1 MQDGGGDQVRSLLS
15 PGALWKEF
23 EANRLPCVRHTWEIE
38 LISVYLDS
46 QDYSTLS
53 NPVLSEDLKNIKE
66 KLKAYAESGGVSFY
80 FSSLIVSEASPSEPA
95 AIQHAIRRGDFLTAI
110 CKRHA
115 LRFNH
120 DVVNDEVRNL
130 VEGNS
135 AKVEAICKD
144 GDWFPAVDFPEPT
157 PLAELAKEA
166 VNEEAV
172 ARGLTRQQRR
182 AAQRKVL
189 KHGGL
194 KPDVLKGIREMNAS
208 VYISSVTEQ
217 YPMQPWHAEV
227 LSRYCFG
234 EAAKEEAT
242 NAFRDALRD
251 PCWLMR
257 WFANKEE
264 LAHPLVALVRKPG
277 REIGEKF
284 RGLVGL
290 AEEIRSL
297 EHLLEDSPL
306 SRDRWNKLLDKGI
319 VDVATGV
326 AKHLFPGWSGE
337 FGIEDVTRRCP
348 GLTAMISSIYS
359 SVWDNVS
366 GSRKALPSDSQ
377 FPDAMH
383 AVYAPYVDLF
393 RADRYMA
400 PHIQKHVGVG
410 GAQVVSKLAD
420 LPKAIEQRLRTVS
433 PA

>member
-1 MQDGGGDQVRSLLS
+1 MIGQQFSMGDR
-15 PGALWKEF
+15 
-23 EANRLPCVRHTWEIE
+23 

-53 NPVLSEDLKNIKE
+53 SLVLTDDLKAIKE
-66 KLKAYAESGGVSFY
+66 KLMAYAKSGVVSFY
-80 FSSLIVSEASPSEPA
+80 FSSLIVSEASPSETA

-110 CKRHA
+110 CNRNA

-120 DVVNDEVRNL
+120 DVVNDEVRLL
-130 VEGNS
+130 VEGSN
-135 AKVEAICKD
+135 AKVDATCKD
-144 GDWFPAVDFPEPT
+144 GDWFPAVEFPEPT

-166 VNEEAV
+166 VNEEA
-172 ARGLTRQQRR
+172 ANRGLTRQQRR
-182 AAQRKVL
+182 AAQRKVV
-189 KHGGL
+189 KKGGV
-194 KPDVLKGIREMNAS
+194 KPEILRAIREMNAS
-208 VYISSVTEQ
+208 VYVSAVTEQ

-234 EAAKEEAT
+234 EATKEEAT

-284 RGLVGL
+284 RGLITL

-306 SRDRWNKLLDKGI
+306 SRDKWNRLLDKGI
-319 VDVATGV
+319 VDVAKGI
-326 AKHLFPGWSGE
+326 AEHLYPGRSGQ
-337 FGIEDVTRRCP
+337 FDVEDVTKHCP
-348 GLTAMISSIYS
+348 GLVAMISSIYS

-366 GSRKALPSDSQ
+366 GSRKVLPSDSQ

-420 LPKAIEQRLRTVS
+420 LPKAIEQRLRAAS
-433 PA
+433 PV